1 MSTNRIISVQ
11 FNTLGKSY
19 HFSVPGTIEVIKDS
33 FVVVSTSHGRQV
45 GRVVNPL
52 VTNPTNNAEIQPIE
66 RIANDEDMAI
76 REVLN
81 QKESEA
87 LDVIVK
93 FLHESKYQNV
103 KAVSV
108 EYGFESNRITIF
120 LNYDN
125 DSNFDIKTFL
135 RDISKNFRD
144 SRIEVRQVGPRD
156 MAKAIS
162 GLGACGIEKRCCS
175 RFLTE
180 FSSISIKMAK
190 SQDISLT
197 PGEIT
202 GMCGRLRCCLIY
214 EHDAYE
220 AARANLPKRK
230 KVVQTPF
237 GEGKVVQVLPMADAV
252 VVDVPDRGPTTF
264 TRTEL
269 ETGVMEIVA
278 PSAIVDLEPHQFA
291 DDVQMMRLADSPKPE
306 TRIEAQ
312 GRRDNQ
318 QRQSRRDQ
326 RQNERRSVGDRSHS
340 PRNSITQGRTQGNR
354 QPPNEPSVSTGQ
366 PALPRTDRAKRPDRS
381 KVAGQL
387 STDQVVENQPT
398 ERPRGNFRRRRK

>member
-1 MSTNRIISVQ
+1 MSINRVVSVQ
-11 FNTLGKSY
+11 FNKLGKSY
-19 HFSVPGTIEVIKDS
+19 HFSIPEGVEVNRDS
-33 FVVVSTSHGRQV
+33 YVVVNTSHGRQV

-52 VTNPTNNAEIQPIE
+52 VSNPNTNSEIQPIE

-76 REVLN
+76 KEVLN
-81 QKESEA
+81 QKEAEA
-87 LDVIVK
+87 LEVVVK
-93 FLHESKYQNV
+93 FLRESKFQNV
-103 KAVSV
+103 KAVST
-108 EYGFESNRITIF
+108 EYGFESNRLIIF

-125 DSNFDIKTFL
+125 DSNFDIKAFL
-135 RDISKNFRD
+135 RDISKYFRD

-202 GMCGRLRCCLIY
+202 GICGRLRCCLIY
-214 EHDAYE
+214 EHEAYE

-237 GEGKVVQVLPMADAV
+237 GEGKVIQVLPMADAV
-252 VVDVPDRGPTTF
+252 VVDVPERGPTTF

-269 ETGVMEIVA
+269 ETGVMEEAKIKPVVELDHA
-278 PSAIVDLEPHQFA
+278 QFA
-291 DDVQMMRLADSPKPE
+291 EDVELMQLATSPKPLSQPSN
-306 TRIEAQ
+306 Q

-318 QRQSRRDQ
+318 RQQGRREQRP
-326 RQNERRSVGDRSHS
+326 NENRPVGNRPQT
-340 PRNSITQGRTQGNR
+340 PRNDTPREGYQGNR
-354 QPPNEPSVSTGQ
+354 QRPGGQTNVSGKPGTS
-366 PALPRTDRAKRPDRS
+366 RTDRPRRPDQPKTEPRIQ
-381 KVAGQL
+381 A
-387 STDQVVENQPT
+387 NQTGETPVT